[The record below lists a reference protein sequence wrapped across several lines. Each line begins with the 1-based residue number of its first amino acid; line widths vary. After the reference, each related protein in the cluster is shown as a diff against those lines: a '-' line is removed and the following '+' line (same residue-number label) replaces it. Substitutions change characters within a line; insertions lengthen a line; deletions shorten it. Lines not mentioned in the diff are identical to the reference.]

1 MNRRLPG
8 RLDGDAAQAPAVLGP
23 PTFPEPP
30 RTLLGA
36 SSDPS
41 HRLGCSVIA
50 VDRSPLDAQL
60 AHDPRVTFVG
70 GDAFA
75 YEPPWAGEEGRG
87 VRTWMVSDVI
97 AYPSLDA
104 EPAPGGPACTREDA
118 PCSTGF
124 SALAALVCPPSRP
137 CWCTRYPARA
147 VELVRRWGSR
157 RWASR
162 MVVCQ
167 APARPNPL
175 SSLSRSH
182 RLPHPPQVTMKF
194 QAGVDWAA
202 LDEAGSVAES
212 LAWGTTF
219 GASTSSTTRTRSRS
233 CCSYESELR

>member
-1 MNRRLPG
+1 MTNVLCVCASHTQCAACGPTTYTGLAAPPFIYVSLTRSRVHPPG
-8 RLDGDAAQAPAVLGP
+8 FLRSLGP
-23 PTFPEPP
+23 
-30 RTLLGA
+30 
-36 SSDPS
+36 
-41 HRLGCSVIA
+41 
-50 VDRSPLDAQL
+50 
-60 AHDPRVTFVG
+60 
-70 GDAFA
+70 
-75 YEPPWAGEEGRG
+75 
-87 VRTWMVSDVI
+87 
-97 AYPSLDA
+97 
-104 EPAPGGPACTREDA
+104 CTREDA